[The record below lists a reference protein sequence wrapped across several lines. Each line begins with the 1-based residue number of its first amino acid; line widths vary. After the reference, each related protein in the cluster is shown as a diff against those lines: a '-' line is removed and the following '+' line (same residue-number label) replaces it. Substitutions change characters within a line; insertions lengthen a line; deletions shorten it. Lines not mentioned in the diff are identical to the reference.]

1 MTNMWL
7 STVGTVGEPQGRS
20 CSEETGRKENG
31 AGAGGRWS
39 RSGEVPGASNPTR
52 PVSTS
57 SPDRGIEVL
66 WELREAERDES

>member
-1 MTNMWL
+1 MSLKEGVVPRRLAGRRT
-7 STVGTVGEPQGRS
+7 GQG
-20 CSEETGRKENG
+20 
-31 AGAGGRWS
+31 S